1 MKNGIK
7 IGRAEL
13 VVCGLGLAAL
23 MFVTTE
29 LRAAVSCPQ
38 EFAPLEGWVKPPE
51 KPYRQELC
59 LNGLW
64 QFQPVALPKGSKR
77 NDGVTPE
84 LPPAQ
89 AAGWASVPIKIPS
102 PWNVNTWGGGRRE
115 RMGADRMYWPD
126 SVYYP
131 SYPEAWDRA
140 EMGWLRR
147 GFPVPETWRGQRIIL
162 HFEAVSGECQVMVNG
177 KKVAEHF
184 DNFLPFEVDVT
195 SSVRFGTEN
204 ELLVGIRGQNFF
216 NKVSSRYPKFQ
227 VTYPPGS
234 MTDSLIGIWQDVFLL
249 ALPEVRVTDTFVKP
263 LVKQGMLEAEVTLV
277 NDGAQDQTVQV
288 GGEVCPWTN
297 LANQEIVTAPEPKWR
312 LEPAVLSIPSTGV
325 TVRVGTKTTVF
336 LRQPVDKQLRLWSP
350 QSPHLHGLLLSVS
363 GQGKVMD
370 CQYTR
375 FGWRSLEIQGADLLL
390 NGEKIKMLGDFV
402 HPFGAYVMSPRYVW
416 AWYRMIKDIGGNAM
430 RPHAQIHPRFY
441 LDLADEMGLMV
452 LAETSVFGSSIRLNP
467 EQPVFWERYAA
478 HYDGMV
484 QRDRNHP
491 SVMGWSFG
499 NEMFAIPRLNEMS
512 REDTQA
518 YYDKLIA
525 MSRRSPTLDPTRTW
539 ITCDGDE
546 DLQGSLPVWSKHFG
560 HGNFVDKL
568 PKGLNKPMV
577 VGESGGTYYAT
588 PEQLSVFNG
597 DRAYESYLGR
607 NEALAI
613 DLYDNIVKMALPHL
627 AHFSPS
633 LMVWYGLEHLNF
645 GYHDFSHLPTEQDG
659 VFFSGPFVEGK
670 PGMQPERIPP
680 YVTTVNPGWDPALP
694 LYKPLPMFHAM
705 KAAIAPGG
713 PQPCAWDHKSKVV
726 ASPPAPAP
734 ATVDQVAFA
743 GDDNSLLRERLVE
756 WGVPLV
762 TNDTQKASLL
772 IIDGQTLSREQVHA
786 VRARL
791 DSVLATGGIV
801 LLMVCDAKAPIELVN
816 ALMPAPL
823 SLTDRKATQL
833 QPNGAE
839 AWVGG
844 LSQKDLYFA
853 NLEGQRYVL
862 KCGLAGPLVE
872 KGTVVLEAGKT
883 DWSLFNNNP
892 EKTKAAAVVLYEQ
905 LQKPSGVALVR
916 VSQGGGTLA
925 VSSLDY
931 RITAPVSQ
939 AMWRRLFGNMG
950 IKLLEAKG
958 NGKKGAG
965 KGRKHDLLLNGP
977 ME

>member
-1 MKNGIK
+1 
-7 IGRAEL
+7 
-13 VVCGLGLAAL
+13 
-23 MFVTTE
+23 
-29 LRAAVSCPQ
+29 
-38 EFAPLEGWVKPPE
+38 
-51 KPYRQELC
+51 
-59 LNGLW
+59 
-64 QFQPVALPKGSKR
+64 
-77 NDGVTPE
+77 
-84 LPPAQ
+84 
-89 AAGWASVPIKIPS
+89 
-102 PWNVNTWGGGRRE
+102 
-115 RMGADRMYWPD
+115 
-126 SVYYP
+126 
-131 SYPEAWDRA
+131 
-140 EMGWLRR
+140 
-147 GFPVPETWRGQRIIL
+147 
-162 HFEAVSGECQVMVNG
+162 
-177 KKVAEHF
+177 
-184 DNFLPFEVDVT
+184 
-195 SSVRFGTEN
+195 
-204 ELLVGIRGQNFF
+204 
-216 NKVSSRYPKFQ
+216 
-227 VTYPPGS
+227 
-234 MTDSLIGIWQDVFLL
+234 
-249 ALPEVRVTDTFVKP
+249 
-263 LVKQGMLEAEVTLV
+263 
-277 NDGAQDQTVQV
+277 
-288 GGEVCPWTN
+288 
-297 LANQEIVTAPEPKWR
+297 
-312 LEPAVLSIPSTGV
+312 
-325 TVRVGTKTTVF
+325 
-336 LRQPVDKQLRLWSP
+336 
-350 QSPHLHGLLLSVS
+350 
-363 GQGKVMD
+363 
-370 CQYTR
+370 
-375 FGWRSLEIQGADLLL
+375 
-390 NGEKIKMLGDFV
+390 
-402 HPFGAYVMSPRYVW
+402 
-416 AWYRMIKDIGGNAM
+416 
-430 RPHAQIHPRFY
+430 
-441 LDLADEMGLMV
+441 MGLMV

-512 REDTQA
+512 KEDTQA

-525 MSRRSPTLDPTRTW
+525 MSRRSSALDPTRTW

-560 HGNFVDKL
+560 HGNFDDKL

-597 DRAYESYLGR
+597 DRAYENYLGR
-607 NEALAI
+607 NEALAV
-613 DLYDNIVKMALPHL
+613 DLYDNIVKMALPYL

-645 GYHDFSHLPTEQDG
+645 GYHDFSRLPTEQDG

-713 PQPCAWDHKSKVV
+713 PQPCPWDHKSKVV
-726 ASPPAPAP
+726 ASPPAPVP

-743 GDDNSLLRERLVE
+743 GADKSPLRERLVG

-762 TNDTQKASLL
+762 TNDTQKASVL
-772 IIDGQTLSREQVHA
+772 IVDGQTLSRDQVPA

-791 DSVLATGGIV
+791 DSVLAAGGIV
-801 LLMVCDAKAPIELVN
+801 LLMVRDAKAPIEVVN
-816 ALMPAPL
+816 ALIPAPL

-833 QPNGAE
+833 QPNGVE
-839 AWVGG
+839 AWAGG
-844 LSQKDLYFA
+844 LGQKDLYFA
-853 NLEGQRYVL
+853 NLEGQRHVL

-916 VSQGGGTLA
+916 VKQGAGTLA

-958 NGKKGAG
+958 NGMKGAG